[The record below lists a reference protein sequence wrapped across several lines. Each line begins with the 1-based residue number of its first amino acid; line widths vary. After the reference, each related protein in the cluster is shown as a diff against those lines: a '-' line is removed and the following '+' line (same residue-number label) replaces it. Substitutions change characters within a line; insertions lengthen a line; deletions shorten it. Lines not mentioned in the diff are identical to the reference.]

1 MYILKFKKHHCRWY
15 LVLLQQESFSL
26 NFARKATHF
35 LWNFQLKDTPPLFP
49 GDPSSALSHCLHNKP
64 CPSLSVSTQ
73 PPTLD
78 SPYPARSEVEAAHLR
93 AGTVVTVGQ
102 TPCHTLVCPSPQV
115 PRSLCLPCTFL
126 PASWGLPGS
135 IWSPLTVYLPELLQ
149 SECLGPLAHCQM
161 QSWHRNWRW

>member
-102 TPCHTLVCPSPQV
+102 TPVTLWSVPPLRSPEACAFHA
-115 PRSLCLPCTFL
+115 PFSL
-126 PASWGLPGS
+126 LPGGS
-135 IWSPLTVYLPELLQ
+135 
-149 SECLGPLAHCQM
+149 LAPFGAHSLSTSLNCC
-161 QSWHRNWRW
+161 RANA